1 VEIPERFL
9 KYYHNVPDWL
19 YDFYLVI
26 GFVPGLDIFAD
37 AYFTAYDAQHED
49 WVMVAVDVGL
59 AAMPFLGASWAK
71 LTKKLA
77 KGAEHVDDIPIVR
90 NVDDIRELLTKAG
103 GKKIIVRAGKD
114 IDVFRA
120 YDDVEAF
127 LKGRSWSPIDP
138 RSMSKMEYRELM
150 GIGEWNRMNKV
161 AHGIIKENTIFT
173 IMKAIPYGS
182 FEGKGPEILIEFDK
196 IKYISTYTW

>member
-1 VEIPERFL
+1 
-9 KYYHNVPDWL
+9 
-19 YDFYLVI
+19 
-26 GFVPGLDIFAD
+26 
-37 AYFTAYDAQHED
+37 
-49 WVMVAVDVGL
+49 M
-59 AAMPFLGASWAK
+59 
-71 LTKKLA
+71 
-77 KGAEHVDDIPIVR
+77 
-90 NVDDIRELLTKAG
+90 
-103 GKKIIVRAGKD
+103 RAGKD

-120 YDDVEAF
+120 YDDVKAF

-173 IMKAIPYGS
+173 IREARKYGALL
-182 FEGKGPEILIEFDK
+182 GKGPEILIEFDK

>member
-1 VEIPERFL
+1 MNTYWWKYPEWFL

-59 AAMPFLGASWAK
+59 AAMPFLGTSWAK
-71 LTKKLA
+71 LAKKLA

-103 GKKIIVRAGKD
+103 SKKLLCVQ
-114 IDVFRA
+114 
-120 YDDVEAF
+120 E
-127 LKGRSWSPIDP
+127 
-138 RSMSKMEYRELM
+138 
-150 GIGEWNRMNKV
+150 
-161 AHGIIKENTIFT
+161 
-173 IMKAIPYGS
+173 
-182 FEGKGPEILIEFDK
+182 K
-196 IKYISTYTW
+196 I

>member
-1 VEIPERFL
+1 MIYSIFVTWQFICWNQLGEAS
-9 KYYHNVPDWL
+9 
-19 YDFYLVI
+19 I
-26 GFVPGLDIFAD
+26 GAD
-37 AYFTAYDAQHED
+37 E
-49 WVMVAVDVGL
+49 
-59 AAMPFLGASWAK
+59 
-71 LTKKLA
+71 
-77 KGAEHVDDIPIVR
+77 GAE
-90 NVDDIRELLTKAG
+90 
-103 GKKIIVRAGKD
+103 D
-114 IDVFRA
+114 ID
-120 YDDVEAF
+120 DVKAF
-127 LKGRSWSPIDP
+127 LKGGSWSPIDP